1 MITQEHHI
9 IPRQGKEHLV
19 PWEGAQHRSLC
30 LQLLQEPSPSQPG
43 LQPEECNLHMA
54 AEITSSWGHGNEKT
68 GFVLLAS
75 TYFKELIMERE
86 GNVWCEGAEAESS
99 GLG

>member
-1 MITQEHHI
+1 
-9 IPRQGKEHLV
+9 
-19 PWEGAQHRSLC
+19 
-30 LQLLQEPSPSQPG
+30 
-43 LQPEECNLHMA
+43 MA